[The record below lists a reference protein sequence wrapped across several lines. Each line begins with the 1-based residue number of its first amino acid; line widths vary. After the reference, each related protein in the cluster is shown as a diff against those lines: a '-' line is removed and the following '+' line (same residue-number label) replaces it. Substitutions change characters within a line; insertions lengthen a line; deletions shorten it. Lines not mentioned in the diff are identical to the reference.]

1 MTSEFGFIENLKRY
15 RNFSLIG
22 DDCAI
27 LPKDEFTDLLMTA
40 DMLVEDV
47 DFKLDWCTAEDI
59 GHKSLAVSLSDI
71 AAMGGAPKWSL
82 VSLAVPNDLWAS
94 GFVERFYDGYCRLAE
109 KFGVEVAGGDIS
121 RAPDRLVIDSV
132 VGGEVETGTAVK
144 RSGASA
150 SDVIWVSGPLGGAG
164 GDLRRLL
171 AGDRDQVSERLLR
184 PLPRVELGQ
193 ELRAVGVSAMIDLS
207 DGLSGDLKHIC
218 EASCVGAE
226 IDAERIPIADGLVES
241 FGDQTALQLA
251 LAGGE
256 DFELLVTASPEK
268 NLNEVSDTFRA
279 IGRITSTAALIELID
294 GPRRR
299 RPMPESWQHFA

>member
-27 LPKDEFTDLLMTA
+27 LPKDAHTDLLVTA

-47 DFKLDWCTAEDI
+47 DFKLDWCTADDV

-71 AAMGGAPKWSL
+71 AAIGGVPKWSL
-82 VSLAVPNDLWAS
+82 ISLAVPEDLWS
-94 GFVERFYDGYCRLAE
+94 TDFVERFYDGYCRLADQ
-109 KFGVEVAGGDIS
+109 FGVEVAGGDIS
-121 RAPDRLVIDSV
+121 RSPDRLVIDSV
-132 VGGEVETGTAVK
+132 VGGEVEKGTAVR
-144 RSGASA
+144 RSGATVG
-150 SDVIWVSGPLGGAG
+150 DIVWVSGSLGAAA
-164 GDLRRLL
+164 GDLQRLL
-171 AGDRDQVSERLLR
+171 AGDDHDIGDRLLR
-184 PLPRVELGQ
+184 PFPQVGLGRK
-193 ELRAVGVSAMIDLS
+193 LRAAGVSAMIDLS

-218 EASCVGAE
+218 DASGVGAE
-226 IDAERIPIADGLVES
+226 IDAARIPIARGLADT
-241 FGDQTALQLA
+241 FGEQTALGLA

-268 NLNEVSDTFRA
+268 NLDGISADFRA
-279 IGRITSTAALIELID
+279 IGRITPNVAVIELID
-294 GPRRR
+294 DAGRA